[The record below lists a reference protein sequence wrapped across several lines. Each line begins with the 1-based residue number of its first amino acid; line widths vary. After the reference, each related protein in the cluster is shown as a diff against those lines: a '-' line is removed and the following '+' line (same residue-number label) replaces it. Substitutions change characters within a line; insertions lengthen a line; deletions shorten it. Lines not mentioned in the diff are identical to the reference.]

1 MFHKIS
7 LSRELAE
14 TAPPGT
20 QRTSLTQ
27 RRADLSANSSQ
38 TTSRG
43 NPWARSSPAYLIQT
57 QSPQAVQMPLQPVH
71 PSQKF
76 ILVIDDSPTVRKIL
90 ETCLRR
96 ESFQVESFHDGIEA
110 IRWLI
115 GPQARIPDLVW
126 LDIGL
131 PKMDGYEVAQYL
143 KSRPQF
149 SKTVVVMLTRRDG
162 VIDRLKGR
170 LVGAKAY
177 MTKPFKTQDIVSV
190 TRSLLGLAPC

>member
-1 MFHKIS
+1 
-7 LSRELAE
+7 
-14 TAPPGT
+14 
-20 QRTSLTQ
+20 
-27 RRADLSANSSQ
+27 
-38 TTSRG
+38 
-43 NPWARSSPAYLIQT
+43 
-57 QSPQAVQMPLQPVH
+57 MPLQPVH

>member
-7 LSRELAE
+7 LSRELAG
-14 TAPPGT
+14 TTPPGT
-20 QRTSLTQ
+20 QRTPLTQ
-27 RRADLSANSSQ
+27 SRADLSAISSQ
-38 TTSRG
+38 ATSNG

-57 QSPQAVQMPLQPVH
+57 QSPQAVQIPPQPVH

-76 ILVIDDSPTVRKIL
+76 ILVIDDSATVRKIL
-90 ETCLRR
+90 ETCLKR
-96 ESFQVESFHDGIEA
+96 EGFQVESFHDGVEA
-110 IRWLI
+110 IRWLTE
-115 GPQARIPDLVW
+115 PQARIPDLVW

-131 PKMDGYEVAQYL
+131 PKMDGYEVARCL
-143 KSRPQF
+143 KTRPPF

-170 LVGAKAY
+170 LVGARAY

-190 TRSLLGLAPC
+190 TRSLLELAPS